1 MLATLTLLSCFAPPT
16 PADVRPTAPLQ
27 RSSLPRDLVERRPEE
42 STILDRG
49 GDPEAQEE
57 RGRIRV
63 EARKPAKTAPRSA
76 QCLEIASAFESGWVE
91 SFPPA
96 LLYSGGRATYSFWRE
111 NTEPIEVTIHGLAEV
126 WASYLPGSSE
136 PDVKAPPRQV
146 LCLIASN
153 VGTFVGTDVEGL
165 HLRDA
170 ERRDHILMFPRGPF
184 SIELRQRLAAE
195 AGYATHLA
203 EPAALLVTIY
213 RGATF
218 TPLEDRVRTTPTP
231 RSQPIP

>member
-1 MLATLTLLSCFAPPT
+1 M
-16 PADVRPTAPLQ
+16 
-27 RSSLPRDLVERRPEE
+27 ERRPGEA
-42 STILDRG
+42 TILERG

-63 EARKPAKTAPRSA
+63 EARRPAKAAPRSA

-111 NTEPIEVTIHGLAEV
+111 STEPIEVTIHGLEEV
-126 WASYLPGSSE
+126 WTSFRESGSWA
-136 PDVKAPPRQV
+136 KGAAPRQV

-153 VGTFVGTDVEGL
+153 VGTFVGTDVESL

-184 SIELRQRLAAE
+184 SIELRQRLATE
-195 AGYATHLA
+195 AGYATRLA

-218 TPLEDRVRTTPTP
+218 TPLEDRVRPPAT